1 MENLP
6 ADIEQK
12 IEQLPYLD
20 FELNDE
26 FQNLI
31 FSDLFSDIFNFYK
44 ENYLPDTLKTKSEVY
59 QRISLYLNLTGQG
72 DKFTEETDKLLWRR
86 PCPDIH
92 TFLTDKFYMGYNNST
107 LYPYW
112 REKLEDMFKDSSPVR
127 KAIFSGCI
135 GCLTDDTIIAT
146 LNGEKTIKE
155 LLNNFENEWVLSY
168 NTSNN
173 SWEPDKI
180 IDVFYTGNRNIYEIE
195 LDNGEKIKCTSNH
208 KFLTRKNKWVSI
220 DNGLT
225 PGLSM
230 MPYYTRISRTGYTQV
245 KNNQTEKFENRYQI
259 IGKWKTHCQKGLD
272 IHHKNFNKLDDRPF
286 NLTIIPHRLH
296 WEYHAKLGAI
306 KWKEYNQ
313 SISGDE
319 FKEYRRNK
327 ALKGRVTYRNRLDY
341 KEKEK
346 IRTQKWHKL
355 LQDTEHQKKASY
367 SVWHGKNAEKNKIKA
382 SETLSARNK
391 TEKARETSKKMA
403 ENMRNLK
410 ANKTP
415 EELKIIFAKQRLA
428 TIKRWKGE
436 NSLEY
441 INLLSFIKKAEPW
454 YNPLLEAKENYRLK
468 QKYNHKIKSITYI
481 GKENVYDIT
490 TEKNHNFA
498 LKAGIVAHNSG
509 KSTIARKAFVYVLY
523 RLLCLRYP
531 RSVLNIDQDATIAN
545 VVIATTLKQVYEVN
559 ILPFI
564 KLMETMPCFQRVM
577 SQRSFENFNLEDPH
591 CPLPFYFEKSSG
603 TIHFPDNIILTSG
616 SQPTHFTGM
625 NVINSFCDEINDYGN
640 IEDTI
645 ALLNT
650 LDNRFSSR
658 FSGIDLVFQS
668 VVSSARTT
676 NSALGEYVS
685 HLPQNDPSI
694 LKLNPMLWEVKPDPD
709 FKGDGTTF
717 PVMVGNGSIP
727 SKIITDPGE
736 IKAIE
741 EGNYEP
747 PVGCILINVPTVY
760 RSKFELQLDQSIQDI
775 AGMTTSDNN
784 MVFRDVSRLEDSVL
798 NPEFRIEANIH
809 DNTDILALLEPYDL
823 FEQTLSNRWQ
833 FKRAPSALRYCH
845 IDLSSGGDNGQCD
858 TGICILHKEW
868 KQNEVTGEKEIVF
881 VVDLLIAIN
890 AKNKV
895 DLRSVQNFLT
905 DLVLE
910 KNIPIHTVSADQY
923 QSTTMLQAFET
934 SGCFSKV
941 DKLSVDIKLEPYT
954 NTATLIETG
963 HVKVGKCPTL
973 KKELTALVLQKG
985 KVTRTTELKDLADVL
1000 VGAIWNA
1007 QLNYSDYPQYQYFS
1021 GKNIIK
1027 TINYLDLIDPET
1039 EELADI

>member
-1 MENLP
+1 MEDLP
-6 ADIEQK
+6 LEIEEK
-12 IEQLPYLD
+12 IEQLPILP
-20 FELNDE
+20 FEINEE
-26 FQNLI
+26 FQELM

-44 ENYLPDTLKTKSEVY
+44 ENYLPDTLKTKSEIY

-92 TFLTDKFYMGYNNST
+92 TFLADKFYMGYNNST
-107 LYPYW
+107 LYPFW
-112 REKLEDMFKDSSPVR
+112 REKLEYMFRDSSPVR

-135 GCLTDDTIIAT
+135 GCLTDDTVIVT

-180 IDVFYTGNRNIYEIE
+180 IDVFYTGNRDIYEIE

-208 KFLTRKNKWVSI
+208 RFLTRKNKWVSI

-225 PGLSM
+225 SGLSM
-230 MPYYTRISRTGYTQV
+230 MPSHKEI
-245 KNNQTEKFENRYQI
+245 NR
-259 IGKWKTHCQKGLD
+259 
-272 IHHKNFNKLDDRPF
+272 
-286 NLTIIPHRLH
+286 
-296 WEYHAKLGAI
+296 AA
-306 KWKEYNQ
+306 
-313 SISGDE
+313 
-319 FKEYRRNK
+319 
-327 ALKGRVTYRNRLDY
+327 DY
-341 KEKEK
+341 
-346 IRTQKWHKL
+346 
-355 LQDTEHQKKASY
+355 
-367 SVWHGKNAEKNKIKA
+367 
-382 SETLSARNK
+382 
-391 TEKARETSKKMA
+391 
-403 ENMRNLK
+403 
-410 ANKTP
+410 
-415 EELKIIFAKQRLA
+415 
-428 TIKRWKGE
+428 
-436 NSLEY
+436 
-441 INLLSFIKKAEPW
+441 
-454 YNPLLEAKENYRLK
+454 
-468 QKYNHKIKSITYI
+468 KIKSITYI
-481 GKENVYDIT
+481 GKEDVYDIT

-509 KSTIARKAFVYVLY
+509 KSTVARKAFVYVLY

-577 SQRSFENFNLEDPH
+577 SQRSFENFNLEDPL
-591 CPLPFYFEKSSG
+591 CPIPFYFEKSSG

-625 NVINSFCDEINDYGN
+625 NVINSFCDEINDYGSV
-640 IEDTI
+640 ESTI

-658 FSGIDLVFQS
+658 FSNVDLVFQS

-676 NSALGEYVS
+676 NSALGEYVR

-736 IKAIE
+736 LKAIE
-741 EGNYEP
+741 ESKYEP
-747 PVGCILINVPTVY
+747 PAGCILINVPTIF

-775 AGMTTSDNN
+775 AGITTDDDNS
-784 MVFRDVSRLEDSVL
+784 VFRDTTQLEDTRL
-798 NPEFRIEANIH
+798 NPEFVLEVNIR
-809 DNTDILALLEPYDL
+809 DNTNILDLLKQYDL
-823 FEQTLSNRWQ
+823 FEMNLNNTWQ
-833 FKRAPSALRYCH
+833 FKRAPKADRYGH
-845 IDLSSGGDNGQCD
+845 VDLAGGGSDGQCD
-858 TGICILHKEW
+858 AAVCILHKEY
-868 KQNEVTGEKEIVF
+868 QYNEVTKLKDIIY
-881 VVDLLIAIN
+881 VVDLLLAIN

-895 DLRSVQNFLT
+895 DIKAIQNFLI
-905 DLVLE
+905 DLVVE
-910 KNIPIHTVSADQY
+910 RDIPIHTITADQW
-923 QSTTMLQAFET
+923 QSLMFLQTLEA

-941 DKLSVDIKLEPYT
+941 DKLSVDTKLEPYT
-954 NTATLIETG
+954 NLATMLEQG
-963 HVKVGKCPTL
+963 QVKVGRCPKL
-973 KKELTALVLQKG
+973 KKELEALILDKG
-985 KVTRTTELKDLADVL
+985 KVTRTTELKDLADAL
-1000 VGAIWNA
+1000 VGAVWNA
-1007 QLNYSDYPQYQYFS
+1007 QLNYTDVPIYEYTKPELKARVLTYTDYIDS
-1021 GKNIIK
+1021 SSE
-1027 TINYLDLIDPET
+1027 LLCDL
-1039 EELADI
+1039 

>member
-1 MENLP
+1 MK
-6 ADIEQK
+6 IKK
-12 IEQLPYLD
+12 IERVHLD
-20 FELNDE
+20 EPVPVY
-26 FQNLI
+26 
-31 FSDLFSDIFNFYK
+31 DL
-44 ENYLPDTLKTKSEVY
+44 T
-59 QRISLYLNLTGQG
+59 
-72 DKFTEETDKLLWRR
+72 
-86 PCPDIH
+86 
-92 TFLTDKFYMGYNNST
+92 
-107 LYPYW
+107 
-112 REKLEDMFKDSSPVR
+112 
-127 KAIFSGCI
+127 
-135 GCLTDDTIIAT
+135 
-146 LNGEKTIKE
+146 
-155 LLNNFENEWVLSY
+155 
-168 NTSNN
+168 
-173 SWEPDKI
+173 
-180 IDVFYTGNRNIYEIE
+180 
-195 LDNGEKIKCTSNH
+195 
-208 KFLTRKNKWVSI
+208 
-220 DNGLT
+220 
-225 PGLSM
+225 
-230 MPYYTRISRTGYTQV
+230 V
-245 KNNQTEKFENRYQI
+245 KNE
-259 IGKWKTHCQKGLD
+259 
-272 IHHKNFNKLDDRPF
+272 
-286 NLTIIPHRLH
+286 
-296 WEYHAKLGAI
+296 
-306 KWKEYNQ
+306 
-313 SISGDE
+313 
-319 FKEYRRNK
+319 
-327 ALKGRVTYRNRLDY
+327 
-341 KEKEK
+341 
-346 IRTQKWHKL
+346 
-355 LQDTEHQKKASY
+355 
-367 SVWHGKNAEKNKIKA
+367 
-382 SETLSARNK
+382 
-391 TEKARETSKKMA
+391 
-403 ENMRNLK
+403 
-410 ANKTP
+410 
-415 EELKIIFAKQRLA
+415 
-428 TIKRWKGE
+428 
-436 NSLEY
+436 
-441 INLLSFIKKAEPW
+441 
-454 YNPLLEAKENYRLK
+454 
-468 QKYNHKIKSITYI
+468 
-481 GKENVYDIT
+481 
-490 TEKNHNFA
+490 NHNFA
-498 LKAGIVAHNSG
+498 LSLDDGSIAFAHN
-509 KSTIARKAFVYVLY
+509 
-523 RLLCLRYP
+523 
-531 RSVLNIDQDATIAN
+531 
-545 VVIATTLKQVYEVN
+545 
-559 ILPFI
+559 
-564 KLMETMPCFQRVM
+564 
-577 SQRSFENFNLEDPH
+577 
-591 CPLPFYFEKSSG
+591 
-603 TIHFPDNIILTSG
+603 
-616 SQPTHFTGM
+616 
-625 NVINSFCDEINDYGN
+625 CDEINDYGN

-784 MVFRDVSRLEDSVL
+784 MVFRDVSRLEDSAL
-798 NPEFRIEANIH
+798 NSEFRIEANIH

-858 TGICILHKEW
+858 TGVCILHKEW
-868 KQNEVTGEKEIVF
+868 KQNEVTGEKEVVF

-934 SGCFSKV
+934 SGCFAKV

-1021 GKNIIK
+1021 GKNIVK

-1039 EELADI
+1039 EELTDI